1 MALKIGKIFT
11 QAVIVALLVAIL
23 VMLVQGRGSTYEA
36 APLMTVAG
44 SAAAAGPSSLS
55 EIPSSLECTPGPSE
69 KAAYYTRGMT
79 PGGLCGD
86 GDMIREQIRDFS
98 IEGGI
103 GGSLLERT

>member
-1 MALKIGKIFT
+1 MALKIGKVLT
-11 QAVIVALLVAIL
+11 QAVIIGLLVAIL
-23 VMLVQGRGSTYEA
+23 IMLVQGRGSTYEA
-36 APLMTVAG
+36 APLVTVVGYQA
-44 SAAAAGPSSLS
+44 SSGPSSLT

>member
-1 MALKIGKIFT
+1 MAFKFGKIFT
-11 QAVIVALLVAIL
+11 QAVIIGLLVAIL
-23 VMLVQGRGSTYEA
+23 VMLVQGRGSTYTA
-36 APLMTVAG
+36 SPLVTVAG
-44 SAAAAGPSSLS
+44 PAASAGPSSLS

-69 KAAYYTRGMT
+69 NASYYTRGMT

-98 IEGGI
+98 IENGI